1 MKRMKPTEIKDF
13 DTTIQSAIEPGK
25 VRIIVIDGNEGTVHI
40 TDAPEHGK
48 TIIQTA
54 KGHFARVDHE
64 IGYKIK

>member
-13 DTTIQSAIEPGK
+13 GTTIQSAIEPGK
-25 VRIIVIDGNEGTVHI
+25 VRIIVIDGNEGTAHI

-54 KGHFARVDHE
+54 KGAFARVDHE

>member
-1 MKRMKPTEIKDF
+1 MGRPACDF
-13 DTTIQSAIEPGK
+13 ETTIQNANEADN
-25 VRIIVIDGNEGTVHI
+25 VRIIVIDGNEGTAHI

-54 KGHFARVDHE
+54 KGHFVRVEHE

>member
-1 MKRMKPTEIKDF
+1 MKPTEIKVF
-13 DTTIQSAIEPGK
+13 ETTIQNANEADN
-25 VRIIVIDGNEGTVHI
+25 VRIIVIDGNEGTAQI

-54 KGHFARVDHE
+54 KGHFVRVDHE

>member
-1 MKRMKPTEIKDF
+1 MKPTEIKDF
-13 DTTIQSAIEPGK
+13 ETTIQNANEADN
-25 VRIIVIDGNEGTVHI
+25 VRIIVIDGNEGTAHI

-54 KGHFARVDHE
+54 KGHFVRVDHE

>member
-1 MKRMKPTEIKDF
+1 MQNANEADN
-13 DTTIQSAIEPGK
+13 
-25 VRIIVIDGNEGTVHI
+25 VRIIVIDGNEGTAHI

-54 KGHFARVDHE
+54 KGHFVRVEHE

>member
-1 MKRMKPTEIKDF
+1 MKPTEIKDF
-13 DTTIQSAIEPGK
+13 DTTIQNAIEPGK
-25 VRIIVIDGNEGTVHI
+25 VRIIVIDGNEGTAHI

-54 KGHFARVDHE
+54 KGAFARVDHE

>member
-1 MKRMKPTEIKDF
+1 MKPTEIKDF
-13 DTTIQSAIEPGK
+13 ETTIQNANEADN
-25 VRIIVIDGNEGTVHI
+25 VRIIVIDGNEGTAHI

-54 KGHFARVDHE
+54 KGHFVRVEHE

>member
-1 MKRMKPTEIKDF
+1 MKPTEIKDF
-13 DTTIQSAIEPGK
+13 GTTIQNALEADK
-25 VRIIVIDGNEGTVHI
+25 VRIIVMDGNEGTAHI

-54 KGHFARVDHE
+54 KGHFARVEHE

>member
-13 DTTIQSAIEPGK
+13 ETTIQNANEADN
-25 VRIIVIDGNEGTVHI
+25 VRIIVIDGNEGTAHI

-54 KGHFARVDHE
+54 KGHFVRVEHE

>member
-13 DTTIQSAIEPGK
+13 GTTIQNALEADK
-25 VRIIVIDGNEGTVHI
+25 VRIIVMDGNEGTAHI

-54 KGHFARVDHE
+54 KGHFARVEHE

>member
-1 MKRMKPTEIKDF
+1 MKPTEIKDF
-13 DTTIQSAIEPGK
+13 DTTIQNAIEPGK
-25 VRIIVIDGNEGTVHI
+25 VRIIVIDGNEGTAHI

-54 KGHFARVDHE
+54 KGTFARVDHE

>member
-1 MKRMKPTEIKDF
+1 MNQPTEIKDF
-13 DTTIQSAIEPGK
+13 ATTIDQNLEPGK
-25 VRIIVIDGNEGTVHI
+25 VRIIVIDGNEGTAHI

-64 IGYKIK
+64 IGFKIKK